1 LPPAHTVDAQGRP
14 LHSWRTLILPY
25 MEQQALYRS
34 IDLSKPWNDPVNATV
49 LNTHLGTFYC
59 PSATGKEHMTTY
71 LGIVGREFCF
81 LPTGSRRL
89 SEFTDGTATTL
100 MVIEA
105 GEENAVPW
113 MAPVDADES
122 VVLDF
127 GPKSMLHHEGGTNVL
142 FANGSVQFL
151 KASVAAP
158 VRRALM
164 TVAGKEVISA
174 DQF

>member
-1 LPPAHTVDAQGRP
+1 
-14 LHSWRTLILPY
+14 
-25 MEQQALYRS
+25 
-34 IDLSKPWNDPVNATV
+34 
-49 LNTHLGTFYC
+49 
-59 PSATGKEHMTTY
+59 
-71 LGIVGREFCF
+71 
-81 LPTGSRRL
+81 
-89 SEFTDGTATTL
+89 

-122 VVLDF
+122 VVLGF
-127 GPKSMLHHEGGTNVL
+127 GPKSMLHHEGGTNSS

-151 KASVAAP
+151 KESIAAP